1 MLLHTVHWLE
11 RRIFYIPMVLVN
23 DFDRTLHTQTLSFFV
38 KWQHWF
44 TLNIHGTLILG
55 FDMPG
60 IHNNS
65 FQTTSINFSLTKL
78 HDFDEQHSRE
88 FFLLEF
94 QLYREN
100 LFKFTVLLFH
110 RVLVKLLLILDYWA
124 LFINW
129 HLVGELFCSRFHIYY
144 LWFVPR

>member
-11 RRIFYIPMVLVN
+11 RRILDIPMVLVS
-23 DFDRTLHTQTLSFFV
+23 DSDRTLHT
-38 KWQHWF
+38 
-44 TLNIHGTLILG
+44 NIVIVCEMATLIHVEYSWHID
-55 FDMPG
+55 FRFWYAG
-60 IHNNS
+60 IDNNS

-78 HDFDEQHSRE
+78 HDFDEQHSWVL
-88 FFLLEF
+88 FLREF

-129 HLVGELFCSRFHIYY
+129 HLVSELFC
-144 LWFVPR
+144 

>member
-1 MLLHTVHWLE
+1 MPFRTVHWLE
-11 RRIFYIPMVLVN
+11 RRILNIPKLLVS
-23 DFDRTLHTQTLSFFV
+23 DLDRTLHT
-38 KWQHWF
+38 
-44 TLNIHGTLILG
+44 NIVIICKMATLIHVEYSWHVD
-55 FDMPG
+55 FRFWYAG

-65 FQTTSINFSLTKL
+65 FQTTSTNFSLTKL

-88 FFLLEF
+88 LFLLAF

-100 LFKFTVLLFH
+100 LFKFTVFLFH
-110 RVLVKLLLILDYWA
+110 RVMVKLLLIVDYWA

-129 HLVGELFCSRFHIYY
+129 HLVGEIFCSRFHIYH